1 MKKFLFIF
9 TFISILPLSVQ
20 SAVLTIDKE
29 PPELIQ
35 LKQDYAKQKQA
46 AATPSQ
52 FKKLQEEYEEDTEK
66 ALNSPIYIRQKNALD
81 AAEARETQAI
91 EEKYQAR
98 QEKLKSNAVVMVD
111 RKYKVLLENHKQ
123 KSQKETQSQY
133 IVNLKRLEDKFIR
146 QGDLANAL
154 VVQTERKAAM
164 QSSEST
170 IASITQKKATP
181 KPPQVVTPE
190 PVAPPTTIAV
200 KKIAPPPVVKITKRS
215 SSVPKTYSSTQ
226 QGFAGSG
233 ENNKDNVYSFDI
245 SPTQKGAALF
255 FHAFGRKSN
264 DSYGEVY
271 LSTPDGEQHQVAS
284 WSPDQLKKSSYL
296 DVSAAEH
303 VDPIT
308 ADISKYVTQPG
319 TYKVKFVYRDGNQ
332 ALIIYKAGIK
342 TL

>member
-9 TFISILPLSVQ
+9 TFITLLPLSVQ
-20 SAVLTIDKE
+20 SSVLTIEKE

-35 LKQDYAKQKQA
+35 LKQDYERQKKEA
-46 AATPSQ
+46 VTPSQ
-52 FKKLQEEYEEDTEK
+52 FKKLQEEYEEETEK

-81 AAEARETQAI
+81 AAEAQETQAI
-91 EEKYQAR
+91 EQKYQAR
-98 QEKLKSNAVVMVD
+98 QEKLKSNAVTMVN

-123 KSQKETQSQY
+123 KSQKETQGQY

-146 QGDLANAL
+146 QGDLASAL

-170 IASITQKKATP
+170 IASISQKKATP
-181 KPPQVVTPE
+181 KPPKVVTPAPIE
-190 PVAPPTTIAV
+190 PPKKVEV
-200 KKIAPPPVVKITKRS
+200 KKIAPPPVVKTTKPS
-215 SSVPKTYSSTQ
+215 SSVPKTYSSTK

-233 ENNKDNVYSFDI
+233 ENNKDNIYSFDI
-245 SPTQKGAALF
+245 SPTQKGAELF
-255 FHAFGRKSN
+255 FHAFGRKSK
-264 DSYGEVY
+264 DSYGEIY

-303 VDPIT
+303 VAPIT
-308 ADISKYVTQPG
+308 ADISKYVTKPG
-319 TYKVKFVYRDGNQ
+319 TYKIEFVYRDGNQ
-332 ALIIYKAGIK
+332 ALVIYKAGIK